1 MIEITARQ
9 FKKLYHEGKIE
20 NPQDYIASGQHIRKI
35 LAKKGECVDELV
47 KYDEDAV
54 KIKLIDNGH
63 GQEYYPQWCTHQSS
77 WHIRMALARKGYC
90 PDILI
95 HDDIIDVQSAT
106 LYRHPELANEFIK
119 DELTIAK
126 VKELSILYF
135 TGKCRDKDVAKTV
148 IDKYP
153 ELIIMTAP
161 MKGLFDTSPQTTI
174 EKTLTTKQSYE
185 LGYFKWVTQSST
197 EIFRR
202 LLYVEDK
209 CYHENK
215 MHIVSEIVP
224 DAMDTT
230 IKNIQILYKICKAQ

>member
-9 FKKLYHEGKIE
+9 FKKLYHEGKID
-20 NPQDYIASGQHIRKI
+20 NPHDYIESGQHIRKI

-54 KIKLIDNGH
+54 KIKLIDKGH
-63 GQEYYPQWCTHQSS
+63 GQEYYPQWCSPQSS

-95 HDDIIDVQSAT
+95 HDDIIDVQIAT
-106 LYRHPELANEFIK
+106 LYRHPELVNEFIQ
-119 DELTIAK
+119 DELTVAK

-135 TGKCRDKDVAKTV
+135 NGECQDKDVAKT
-148 IDKYP
+148 IIEKYP

-161 MKGLFDTSPQTTI
+161 MKRCLDATPLTLI
-174 EKTLTTKQSYE
+174 EKSLTPKQSYE
-185 LGYFKWVTQSST
+185 LGYFKWVCQLPT

-209 CYHENK
+209 CYQEEK
-215 MHIVSEIVP
+215 MHIVSELVP

-230 IKNIQILYKICKAQ
+230 IKNIQLLYKICKAQ